1 MCKKL
6 IKPFHVA
13 LLVVA
18 MMVPGVANA
27 EKTSLPAEPQKQSA
41 ASESV
46 KAGVDGESSDEAL
59 ERRKKVLD
67 EATVALKETEKA
79 LKALGEK
86 KQDEAIAALEKV
98 TGKLE
103 LILARDPGLA
113 LAPVETNVV
122 TYDLLANV
130 DTVKAMIHDA
140 MNYLM
145 DGEIQKARP
154 IVRNLASEIVY
165 QTRSI
170 PLATYPLAIKAVV
183 PMIDKGEIDQ
193 ARATLQSALNTL
205 VVKTDKVVPLPKLRA
220 EHLLIKAEELSKK
233 VNRSKEEN
241 EDLERILAEVRNQ
254 LEMAE
259 LLGYG
264 DKESYKP
271 LYAQLDEIVKKT
283 SDGKSGEGWFDRI
296 KKKVSSML

>member
-1 MCKKL
+1 MCKKI

-205 VVKTDKVVPLPKLRA
+205 VVK
-220 EHLLIKAEELSKK
+220 
-233 VNRSKEEN
+233 
-241 EDLERILAEVRNQ
+241 
-254 LEMAE
+254 
-259 LLGYG
+259 
-264 DKESYKP
+264 
-271 LYAQLDEIVKKT
+271 
-283 SDGKSGEGWFDRI
+283 
-296 KKKVSSML
+296 